1 MDEKKLKNP
10 KNWGK
15 KLQQKMKNLRE
26 LKTVGKEKEGEKELW
41 LRLKE
46 LKRFACNLN
55 LSFYHTYA
63 RK

>member
-1 MDEKKLKNP
+1 
-10 KNWGK
+10 
-15 KLQQKMKNLRE
+15 MKNLRE

-55 LSFYHTYA
+55 LPFYHTYA

>member
-1 MDEKKLKNP
+1 
-10 KNWGK
+10 
-15 KLQQKMKNLRE
+15 MKNLRE

-55 LSFYHTYA
+55 LSFYYTYA